1 MRLPA
6 QSLFFKIFLWFWA
19 TAIATAISLI
29 ITFIFGPGSVP
40 AKWHSTLI
48 ETARSSG
55 MLTIEEFAKGGAP
68 AASDYL
74 LRFERD
80 TELRACLF
88 AEDGA
93 VAAGTRCETFSDAV
107 HRVAFTRRPD
117 FGVRYGVARAALP
130 LPGPGRATF
139 IFATELPA
147 GPRAAFGPTAAA
159 VVLRVSVALAVSG
172 LICYLL
178 AHYLTAPILRL
189 RVASQELA
197 AGNLSTRAA
206 HSLTRRQD
214 ELGQLVHDFNV
225 MAARI
230 EELVER
236 QRQLIYDIS
245 HEFRSPLARLNVA
258 LDLGR
263 QRKGPDSA
271 FDRMEADLERLN
283 QMIGQLLTIARLNP
297 SASAIEMT
305 TVDLSELVL
314 QIAHDAGFES
324 QKRGVAVD
332 LKADENCMVR
342 GNAALLHS
350 AIENVVRNAILYTEM
365 NSAVDLTLA
374 REQTA
379 DGPRARLRICDQGPG
394 VPASD
399 LEKIFQPFYRTAEA
413 RDRAS
418 GGTGLGLAIASRV
431 TQAHHGSMRALNLP
445 GKGLEIEISL
455 PLLTS

>member
-1 MRLPA
+1 MRLPP

-19 TAIATAISLI
+19 TAIATSISLI
-29 ITFIFGPGSVP
+29 LTFVFGPGSVP
-40 AKWHSTLI
+40 KKWHSTLI

-55 MLTIEEFAKGGAP
+55 MVTIAEFDKGGTS

-74 LRFERD
+74 ERFERD

-88 AEDGA
+88 TEDGA
-93 VAAGTRCETFSDAV
+93 VAAGTGCETFSDSV
-107 HRVAFTRRPD
+107 HRVALTPKPD
-117 FGVRYGVARAALP
+117 LGLRYGVARAALP
-130 LPGPGRATF
+130 LPGPGGATF

-147 GPRAAFGPTAAA
+147 GPRAALGATAAA
-159 VVLRVSVALAVSG
+159 AALRVSVALAVSG
-172 LICYLL
+172 FICYLL

-206 HSLTRRQD
+206 QSLTLRKD
-214 ELGQLVHDFNV
+214 ELGELVHDFNV
-225 MAARI
+225 MATRI

-236 QRQLIYDIS
+236 QRQLIYDMS
-245 HEFRSPLARLNVA
+245 HELRSPLARLNVA

-263 QRKGPDSA
+263 QRMGPDPS
-271 FDRMEADLERLN
+271 FDRMETDLERLN
-283 QMIGQLLTIARLNP
+283 AMIGQLLTIARLNP
-297 SASAIEMT
+297 SATPIDLSP
-305 TVDLSELVL
+305 VDLSELVL

-324 QKRGVAVD
+324 QKRGVAVR
-332 LKADENCMVR
+332 LQAEENCMVR
-342 GNAALLHS
+342 GNPGLLHS
-350 AIENVVRNAILYTEM
+350 AIENVVRNAILYTDLD
-365 NSAVDLTLA
+365 SAVDLTLA
-374 REQTA
+374 REETSRGTQV
-379 DGPRARLRICDQGPG
+379 RLRICDQGPG

-431 TQAHHGSMRALNLP
+431 IQAHHGSIRALNLP
-445 GKGLEIEISL
+445 AKGLEIEISL
-455 PLLTS
+455 PPG